1 MDKKTLQAIL
11 QDHPLAYYPILAKAT
26 GSVNAAILLS
36 QLLSQ
41 AKGDD
46 SEWIP
51 KTRDEIC
58 EETGL
63 SRREL
68 ETARRHLGLLH
79 ILEERRV
86 GMPCRTWYHINMD
99 VLTCVIA
106 AYQMPLS

>member
-1 MDKKTLQAIL
+1 MK
-11 QDHPLAYYPILAKAT
+11 
-26 GSVNAAILLS
+26 
-36 QLLSQ
+36 
-41 AKGDD
+41 
-46 SEWIP
+46 
-51 KTRDEIC
+51 
-58 EETGL
+58 ETWWVV
-63 SRREL
+63 